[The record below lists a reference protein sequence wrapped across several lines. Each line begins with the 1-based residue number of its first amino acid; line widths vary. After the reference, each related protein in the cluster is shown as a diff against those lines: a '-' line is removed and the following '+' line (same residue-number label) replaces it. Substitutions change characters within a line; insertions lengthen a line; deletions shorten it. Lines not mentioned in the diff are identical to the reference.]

1 MRRYLLKRVLTG
13 LLMVIISVGINFTL
27 VRLAPG
33 DPIVML
39 AGVDNPNPAQV
50 EALTKKF
57 GLDKSIPEQFWIFF
71 KGLLRLDFGD
81 SLKYKMPVGSLLLSR
96 LACTAMLAA
105 VTVLFTV
112 VISFMTSR

>member
-13 LLMVIISVGINFTL
+13 LLMVIISVGINFAL

-50 EALTKKF
+50 
-57 GLDKSIPEQFWIFF
+57 
-71 KGLLRLDFGD
+71 
-81 SLKYKMPVGSLLLSR
+81 
-96 LACTAMLAA
+96 
-105 VTVLFTV
+105 
-112 VISFMTSR
+112 